1 MDHQLIRQQLP
12 TLVSGHVPSNAR
24 GFKFVIFDGEPKVST
39 MGFHIDPKPFEG
51 KVIASTDE
59 AIVVKT
65 GRTQFMVLDRS
76 RVTEEPDEG
85 AKVQVEPYARRRF
98 DGLRADTPE
107 ERTEYT
113 HDGQPYK
120 LQTFVLGSAPA
131 KLPVPQPR
139 CLELQQ
145 LIEQLETLPD

>member
-51 KVIASTDE
+51 KVIASPDE
-59 AIVVKT
+59 AIVGKT
-65 GRTQFMVLDRS
+65 GRPQFMVLDRS

-139 CLELQQ
+139 LAKEHR
-145 LIEQLETLPD
+145 

>member
-65 GRTQFMVLDRS
+65 GRTQFMVLDARCAPPQRRVAPRHAVRS
-76 RVTEEPDEG
+76 CC
-85 AKVQVEPYARRRF
+85 AQ
-98 DGLRADTPE
+98 
-107 ERTEYT
+107 
-113 HDGQPYK
+113 
-120 LQTFVLGSAPA
+120 
-131 KLPVPQPR
+131 
-139 CLELQQ
+139 
-145 LIEQLETLPD
+145 